1 MSNKFEKRSGFEH
14 VNIKTSQTPVKSK
27 QAYYVS
33 VYYSFSQESPL
44 YMFESEEAAV
54 KFIREQYN
62 EEWQITMKEREE
74 HNIPVEADELLRQ
87 ISDDG
92 HFARIEQVDYNNP
105 WFMEWNVTTVWNEPK
120 TEGIASKDKG
130 EQNGRI

>member
-33 VYYSFSQESPL
+33 VYYSFS
-44 YMFESEEAAV
+44 
-54 KFIREQYN
+54 
-62 EEWQITMKEREE
+62 
-74 HNIPVEADELLRQ
+74 
-87 ISDDG
+87 DDG

-120 TEGIASKDKG
+120 TEGDPKTNGIASKDKG

>member
-1 MSNKFEKRSGFEH
+1 MSNKFEKHSGFEH

-105 WFMEWNVTTVWNEPK
+105 GYTTNYK
-120 TEGIASKDKG
+120 
-130 EQNGRI
+130 N

>member
-1 MSNKFEKRSGFEH
+1 
-14 VNIKTSQTPVKSK
+14 
-27 QAYYVS
+27 
-33 VYYSFSQESPL
+33 
-44 YMFESEEAAV
+44 MFESEAAAV

-92 HFARIEQVDYNNP
+92 HFARIEQVDYN
-105 WFMEWNVTTVWNEPK
+105 EPK
-120 TEGIASKDKG
+120 TEGDPKTNGIASKDKG